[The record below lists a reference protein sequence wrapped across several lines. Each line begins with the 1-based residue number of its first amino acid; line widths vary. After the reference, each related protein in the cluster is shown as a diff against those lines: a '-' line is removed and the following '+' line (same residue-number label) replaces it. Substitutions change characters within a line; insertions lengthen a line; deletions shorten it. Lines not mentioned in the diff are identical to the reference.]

1 MGRWVADGIMA
12 AICWGSYIILLKL
25 GGDEASGE
33 MRLVWM
39 LPGAIIAAALSWLF
53 GRGAS
58 PATISSRLIYISAGA
73 IWGSGMLFA
82 AKAIEHGA
90 DVSRLAPLYNTN
102 VLISLIL
109 GVIILREPL
118 SLKTVLGAIL
128 VVIGGALVS
137 GR

>member
-1 MGRWVADGIMA
+1 MGRWVVDGIMA
-12 AICWGSYIILLKL
+12 AVCWGSYIILLKL

-39 LPGAIIAAALSWLF
+39 LPGAIIAAVLSWLF
-53 GRGAS
+53 GQGAS
-58 PATISSRLIYISAGA
+58 PSLSSRLIYISAGA

-90 DVSRLAPLYNTN
+90 DVSKLAPLYNTN

-128 VVIGGALVS
+128 VVIGGVLVS